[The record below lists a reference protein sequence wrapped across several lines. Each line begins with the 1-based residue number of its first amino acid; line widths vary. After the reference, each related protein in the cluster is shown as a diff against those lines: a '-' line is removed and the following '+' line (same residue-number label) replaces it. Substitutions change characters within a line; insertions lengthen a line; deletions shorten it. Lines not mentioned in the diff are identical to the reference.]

1 MSRLVVLSVGP
12 ATSVQDA
19 GRFGAQRY
27 GLTTSGAMDRV
38 ALAMANDLAGNAP
51 FAAAIEIGPFGASFT
66 ARHGAIRVALAGAA
80 RVADI
85 AGSPLLP
92 NETGLIAEGETLK
105 LGPARN
111 GVFSYLAIEGGINGE
126 PVFGSLSVNARAGV
140 GSPFPR
146 PLQGGDTLDVGTAHV
161 APHERALDTFDIPQA
176 PVRVVM
182 GPQDDEFGAACD
194 VFLNSEWRVSTTS
207 DRMGY
212 RLEGPKVVH
221 SGGHNIVSDGAVHG
235 SIQVPGNGQP
245 IVLMADH
252 GTTGGYPKTATVIR
266 ADRGRL
272 AQMPPGSTFRFK
284 AVSVEDA
291 QAEARKLA
299 EFIHGLPGRIH
310 AAGGSSLNLV
320 ELQKAN
326 VAGIAVNATD
336 AATWQIQKTNET

>member
-252 GTTGGYPKTATVIR
+252 GTTGGYPKIATVIS
-266 ADRGRL
+266 ADLGRL